1 MRFPSRLIAA
11 WWVGCLLAPPPSPGL
26 QAQEPRERVRLDSL
40 RDWAAAQRDTTR
52 LLAHERA
59 RMDVARA
66 NRDDPFIHLELGWIA
81 LRLGDLTGAKRHTDE
96 AAGEF
101 EWATELVPGWAYAW
115 YWLGVAELELGESGM
130 IALENIRQVLGI
142 DHLSRAA
149 RAFTRAIQA
158 DPGFTDALV
167 DLASTTLQQRA
178 RGRVMVALEALR
190 NAAATPAASRPLVWL
205 MRGRLERR
213 IGEGDSAL
221 AAFRRYLAVGGD
233 SVVGGVEIARAHA
246 ALEHADSAVAGY
258 RAALGRRITAAGRAE
273 VRRDLAWIGT
283 AEELA
288 GYDSLPVDAIGAW
301 VADFWSARDVD
312 DARRPGERLVEQF
325 RRYAHATANFQLV
338 SRHRLF
344 NVAFAIRDTSQTELD
359 DRGVV
364 YMRHGE
370 ATERVRYSPPG
381 AGAEASESWLYRRQP
396 PEENLIFHFAA
407 IGDVQDFRL
416 LQSLA
421 SVCVRG
427 YGGPDQQVEENQ
439 AGTFDPACYGTRAAF
454 APVYDRLQR
463 GGSLY
468 QNLLAEERALVSR
481 SVRRGLGTDSYR
493 IAFAGDLRPVLS
505 TFVIADPSRRPE
517 LHVVFAVPAGRLHP
531 VATPNGVV
539 YPLQLRVVVFDSA
552 GREIRTLDTLRAF
565 RAAAALG
572 PASFLTEQLVLP
584 LPPGTWHAH
593 LVIEERGSEF
603 GNVVRAQRVDAYDL
617 ARGFAVSDVV
627 IGRAGSGLVWRR
639 SAGAGGDVPLN
650 PLARFPENSAA
661 LLYYEIYGLPEG
673 AAVDTRVVLR
683 PEGGRSIF
691 RRLFGGGGRSGGDLS
706 YTTVTETAGRAAVR
720 QRLELLGLKAGRYT
734 LELTLTEPGSRRR
747 VTRRDSF
754 EISGRTP

>member
-1 MRFPSRLIAA
+1 MRFPGRLIVA
-11 WWVGCLLAPPPSPGL
+11 VVSGCLVARGLA
-26 QAQEPRERVRLDSL
+26 AQEPAERVRLDSL
-40 RDWAAAQRDTTR
+40 RDWAAAQSDTTR
-52 LLAHERA
+52 LVAHERA

-66 NRDDPFIHLELGWIA
+66 NRDDPFIHMELGWIA
-81 LRLGDLTGAKRHTDE
+81 LRLGDLTGVKRHHDE

-101 EWATELVPGWAYAW
+101 EWASELRPGWAYAW
-115 YWLGVAELELGESGM
+115 YWLGIAELNLGESDM
-130 IALENIRQVLGI
+130 IVIENIRQVLGI
-142 DHLSRAA
+142 DHLSQAA

-190 NAAATPAASRPLVWL
+190 TAAATPAASQPLVWL
-205 MRGRLERR
+205 LRGRLERR

-221 AAFRRYLAVGGD
+221 AAFRRYVAVGGD

-246 ALEHADSAVAGY
+246 ALAHADSAVATY
-258 RAALGRRITAAGRAE
+258 RAALARRITAAGRAE
-273 VRRDLAWIGT
+273 IRRDLAWIGT
-283 AEELA
+283 AGELA
-288 GYDSLPVDAIGAW
+288 DYDSLPVDSIGAW
-301 VADFWSARDVD
+301 VTDFWSARDVD

-325 RRYAHATANFQLV
+325 RRYAHATAQFQLV
-338 SRHRLF
+338 SRRRAF
-344 NVAFAIRDTSQTELD
+344 NVAFAIRDTSQNELD
-359 DRGVV
+359 DRGLI

-370 ATERVRYSPPG
+370 ATERVRYTPPG
-381 AGAEASESWLYRRQP
+381 TGAEASESWLYRRQP
-396 PEENLIFHFAA
+396 PDENLIFHFAA

-421 SVCVRG
+421 HVCVRG
-427 YGGPDQQVEENQ
+427 SGGADQYAVGDQ
-439 AGTFDPACYGTRAAF
+439 AGTVDPACYGTRANF
-454 APVYDRLQR
+454 APVYERLQR

-468 QNLLAEERALVSR
+468 QNLLAEEREMVRR

-493 IAFAGDLRPVLS
+493 IAFAGELRPVLS
-505 TFVIADPSRRPE
+505 TFVVGDADRRPE

-531 VATPNGVV
+531 VETATGVV
-539 YPLQLRVVVFDSA
+539 YPLELRVVVFDSA
-552 GREIRTLDTLRAF
+552 GREVRTLDTLRAF

-572 PASFLTEQLVLP
+572 PGSFLTEQLVLP

-593 LVIEERGSEF
+593 LVIRERGLEF
-603 GNVVRAQRVDAYDL
+603 GNVVRAQRVDAYEM
-617 ARGFAVSDVV
+617 ARGFGVSDVV
-627 IGRAGSGLVWRR
+627 IGREGSGLVWRR
-639 SAGAGGDVPLN
+639 PAGAGGDVPLN

-691 RRLFGGGGRSGGDLS
+691 RRLFGGRSGGDLS
-706 YTTVTETAGRAAVR
+706 YTTVTQTAARAAVR
-720 QRLELLGLKAGRYT
+720 QRLELLGLRAGRYT
-734 LELTLTEPGSRRR
+734 LELTLTEPGSGRR

-754 EISGRTP
+754 EIGGRAP